1 MCVDTHVVL
10 AYVEP
15 WSLEIVNLVVN
26 VEVLGAGNRKLH
38 FLCIM
43 GTNEFPD
50 GISINAHTVGI
61 RINAVIYGTA
71 KHRDSVE
78 AKHALGKTFVSTAM
92 ILDFQIARLAAFEAT
107 AWSTSS
113 YQDRRVFLGCL
124 YNAPVVL
131 WIHRTY
137 ESGMYHEHS
146 FMNMFGSSSVV
157 LFSNVTF

>member
-43 GTNEFPD
+43 GINEFPD

-61 RINAVIYGTA
+61 RINAGIYGTA
-71 KHRDSVE
+71 
-78 AKHALGKTFVSTAM
+78 STAIPWKRNM
-92 ILDFQIARLAAFEAT
+92 LWGKHSSQRL
-107 AWSTSS
+107 
-113 YQDRRVFLGCL
+113 
-124 YNAPVVL
+124 
-131 WIHRTY
+131 
-137 ESGMYHEHS
+137 
-146 FMNMFGSSSVV
+146 
-157 LFSNVTF
+157 